1 MVLSVSRIEARSEQ
15 FDMHMLLDVN
25 TDIYPLQVDDK
36 FTMGLASTLSL
47 DGTPDDGTFDQVS
60 HNYYSF
66 QCVDIKLKEII
77 GTMYYIT
84 LLIWYIMIGGTKEHR
99 ETRGGRVLEFKYCS
113 QERKR
118 VKSPLEHL
126 RNKNA

>member
-60 HNYYSF
+60 HNFYSF
-66 QCVDIKLKEII
+66 QCFYLKNKAVI
-77 GTMYYIT
+77 GTI
-84 LLIWYIMIGGTKEHR
+84 E
-99 ETRGGRVLEFKYCS
+99 V
-113 QERKR
+113 
-118 VKSPLEHL
+118 P
-126 RNKNA
+126 N

>member
-60 HNYYSF
+60 HNHYSF
-66 QCVDIKLKEII
+66 QSVYIKNKERSP
-77 GTMYYIT
+77 
-84 LLIWYIMIGGTKEHR
+84 TK
-99 ETRGGRVLEFKYCS
+99 
-113 QERKR
+113 
-118 VKSPLEHL
+118 
-126 RNKNA
+126 